1 MEREEYQ
8 RAFSWLEPGDAA
20 VEAVLHPKR
29 RGETGKRP
37 RLGTILVAAVL
48 AVVLLTGTVFAG
60 SQFHWFSLGSGES
73 YTEPVNTDPEAF
85 GKAENMPPE
94 PQSLLRFDDVQA
106 EHYIGFTLPASYE
119 SEKDRLNCW
128 LLQGGLYRRY
138 YRNPDTTDPASPLL
152 TVEILNTEVSKLLT
166 RYPTETVKEELLN
179 GFETVWVQI
188 NGSPDGR
195 TQYCLFQKNPELGCV
210 AAVTST
216 VSFADAE
223 QAARDMVYA
232 DSGIPIP
239 TGKELIRYG
248 YRLGWTPESME
259 LDSHHSLADQWQVT
273 NATLADPEQDLTE
286 AWTSA
291 TMISYGEKSQT
302 NISVSIQEDLDRFE
316 DTNCFVHGEL
326 LRTGTLFG
334 HKARMAWQEHGYTDI
349 QVYFPEYRVQLTVS
363 LATLAFDSEHGWA
376 HVNQPVSDE
385 WIKLAERILE
395 NVEIIPVPIAE
406 EAPVDFYPF
415 AVG

>member
-94 PQSLLRFDDVQA
+94 PQSLLHFDDVQA

-239 TGKELIRYG
+239 TGKELIRYAF
-248 YRLGWTPESME
+248 RPVEPSEGWRVDYH
-259 LDSHHSLADQWQVT
+259 DSQADHWQVA
-273 NATLADPEQDLTE
+273 NATLADPDQDLTE
-286 AWTSA
+286 AWVSA
-291 TMISYGEKSQT
+291 YLYCEEETRHSHIGIRMTE
-302 NISVSIQEDLDRFE
+302 NLDSFE
-316 DTNCFVHGEL
+316 NSAPVEHGEIL
-326 LRTGTLFG
+326 KTGTLCG
-334 HKARMAWQEHGYTDI
+334 HEARWVLGANGEMII
-349 QVYFPEYRVQLTVS
+349 QVYFPEYRLQLKAIAGYHDLDPATGRVLHDHPADEAQVQ
-363 LATLAFDSEHGWA
+363 E
-376 HVNQPVSDE
+376 
-385 WIKLAERILE
+385 AERLLE
-395 NVEIIPVPIAE
+395 SIEIIPIPIAE
-406 EAPVDFYPF
+406 EAPVDFMPF